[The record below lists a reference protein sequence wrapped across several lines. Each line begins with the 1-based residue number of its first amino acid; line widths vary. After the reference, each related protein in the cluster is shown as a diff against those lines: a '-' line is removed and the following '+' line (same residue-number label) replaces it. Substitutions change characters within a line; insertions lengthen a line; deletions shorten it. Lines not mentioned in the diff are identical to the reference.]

1 MAVVVGYVR
10 TDEGTAALE
19 AATSILRDGERLVVV
34 SKPETDELGEFSE
47 EQEADALREHLTAQG
62 VDAEVVLLYAEDE
75 PAELIRSQA
84 VAVDARVLVIG
95 LRRRSPV
102 GKMLLGSTA
111 QELLFGAPCPVL
123 TVRADTPR
131 TDPGS

>member
-19 AATSILRDGERLVVV
+19 AALSILRDGERLVVV
-34 SKPETDELGEFSE
+34 SKPEPDELGEFSE
-47 EQEADALREHLTAQG
+47 EQEADALREQLTARG
-62 VDAEVVLLYAEDE
+62 VEAEVVLLYAEDE

-84 VAVDARVLVIG
+84 VAADARVLVIG

-131 TDPGS
+131 TDAGH

>member
-19 AATSILRDGERLVVV
+19 AALSILRDGERLVVV
-34 SKPETDELGEFSE
+34 SKPEPDELGEVSE
-47 EQEADALREHLTAQG
+47 EQEADALREQLTARG
-62 VDAEVVLLYAEDE
+62 VEAEVVLLYAEDE

-84 VAVDARVLVIG
+84 VAADARVLVIG

-131 TDPGS
+131 TDAGH